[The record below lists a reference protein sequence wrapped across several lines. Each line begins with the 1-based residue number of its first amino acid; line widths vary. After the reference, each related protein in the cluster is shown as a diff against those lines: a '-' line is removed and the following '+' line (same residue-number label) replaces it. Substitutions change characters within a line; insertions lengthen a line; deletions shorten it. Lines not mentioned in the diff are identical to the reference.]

1 MSPKNA
7 IPSLRGWVHPRTG
20 ELLKAQ
26 KMTEAQ
32 VDAYWAA
39 TALSA
44 PAAPHDAKRSHPSVE
59 RTLDNSE
66 VEHHYGTSN
75 DNITVWKKNN
85 GQENRR

>member
-7 IPSLRGWVHPRTG
+7 IPTLRGWVHPRTG

-32 VDAYWAA
+32 VDAYWAEQV
-39 TALSA
+39 SE
-44 PAAPHDAKRSHPSVE
+44 PAAPQMLNESPSVE

-66 VEHHYGTSN
+66 VEHHYG
-75 DNITVWKKNN
+75 IQRQHYGMEEK
-85 GQENRR
+85 